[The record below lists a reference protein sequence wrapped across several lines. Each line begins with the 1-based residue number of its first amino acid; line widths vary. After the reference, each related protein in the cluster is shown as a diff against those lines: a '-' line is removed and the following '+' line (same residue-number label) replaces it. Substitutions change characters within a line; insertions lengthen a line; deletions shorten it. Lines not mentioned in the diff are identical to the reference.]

1 MRHEELEELIPLHAL
16 DALDGDDLRA
26 VEAHLREGCPRC
38 ESLIREHA
46 GVAARLGE
54 SLPDAA
60 VPPQVKRRLL
70 DRIGRE
76 LRVEASA
83 PPPRRRPW
91 LLPWGVAI
99 AATAAASLLLWNG
112 LALRGALERERVGTQ
127 DQQRSLRAEAERL
140 RDQLAVREAE
150 VSTLR
155 ADLTRRQS
163 EFAQLQTQYQEQRRE
178 VAARIRTLEDR
189 LRQETVLVANL
200 QGRLSQ
206 QEAIIRLVEDPQ
218 SRVVALDGL
227 KPAPQASGRVIW
239 HSGQQRAL
247 FFAHRLPALPSGKT
261 YQLWT
266 ITDQPISGG
275 VFDVDPHGNATL
287 PLTAVPRQVK
297 TFAVTIEPAGGLPQP
312 SGAIYL
318 AGSL

>member
-26 VEAHLREGCPRC
+26 VEAHLGEGCPRC
-38 ESLIREHA
+38 ESLVREHA
-46 GVAARLGE
+46 GIAARLGE
-54 SLPDAA
+54 SLPDVA
-60 VPPQVKRRLL
+60 VPPELKRRVL

-76 LRVEASA
+76 FRVEAPA

-91 LLPWGVAI
+91 VLPWGVAI
-99 AATAAASLLLWNG
+99 AATAAMSLLLWNG
-112 LALRGALERERVGTQ
+112 LALRGALERERVSTLE
-127 DQQRSLRAEAERL
+127 QQRNLRAEAERL
-140 RDQLAVREAE
+140 REQLALREADL
-150 VSTLR
+150 SALR
-155 ADLTRRQS
+155 ADLTRRES
-163 EFAQLQTQYQEQRRE
+163 EFARLQTQFQEQQRE
-178 VAARIRTLEDR
+178 ATDRIRDLQDR
-189 LRQETVLVANL
+189 LRRETVLVASL
-200 QGRLSQ
+200 QGRLAQ
-206 QEAIIRLVEDPQ
+206 QEAVIRVVEDPQ
-218 SRVVALDGL
+218 SRVIALDGL
-227 KPAPQASGRVIW
+227 KPAPEASGRVIW

-247 FFAHRLPALPSGKT
+247 FYAFRLPALPSGKT

-275 VFDVDPHGNATL
+275 VFDVDPQGNATL
-287 PLTAVPRQVK
+287 RLTTVPRQVK